1 MATPPERTEPQNPLL
16 NQTGIAAG
24 EPRQIAIP
32 VLTEEEK
39 QVLKECD
46 RDGFYKRA
54 LPLSLGNMLAA
65 HMLVKGGYWNPNPKY
80 GSLPKVLVVGS
91 IGYFLGKLSYLPA
104 CQQKVLE
111 KIPNSN
117 LAAQIRKAKGL
128 PEPETVAATWEGASA
143 GVSSPRV
150 KDDYSALEGL
160 DDRFR
165 PTIDSSVKESE
176 KPSQDKVPLT
186 YEELRRR
193 NRQEYREQISKPS
206 PPTSGFPPLR
216 DTPSKSFPDAKSG
229 DSVGSLG
236 SPSALPPQTSA
247 SKRRTNIWGDP
258 IDE

>member
-1 MATPPERTEPQNPLL
+1 
-16 NQTGIAAG
+16 
-24 EPRQIAIP
+24 

-39 QVLKECD
+39 LVLKECE
-46 RDGFYKRA
+46 RDSFYKRA

-65 HMLVKGGYWNPNPKY
+65 HMLVKGGYWSPNPKY
-80 GSLPKVLVVGS
+80 GSLPKVFVLGG
-91 IGYFLGKLSYLPA
+91 IGYFLGKLSYLSV
-104 CQQKVLE
+104 CQQKILD

-128 PEPETVAATWEGASA
+128 PETEAGPAAWDGASA
-143 GVSSPRV
+143 GVSSPRI
-150 KDDYSALEGL
+150 KDDYSTPEGL

-176 KPSQDKVPLT
+176 TPSQDKIQLT

-193 NRQEYREQISKPS
+193 NRQEYKDQISKA
-206 PPTSGFPPLR
+206 PPPASGFPPFK
-216 DTPSKSFPDAKSG
+216 DTPPKPFPDARSG
-229 DSVGSLG
+229 DSGSSLG
-236 SPSALPPQTSA
+236 SSTPPYQASP